1 MSGRRVIGVVVALV
15 FVVGAVWFVRLGWRG
30 GADGPVVTS
39 PRDFFTGR
47 GNDALIVGELLIEDG
62 CVFLSSGDSRSAV
75 VFPAGT
81 KWSESEQAV
90 IVDGTPAREGDSV
103 EGGGGFFSGE
113 ALRRNVGDA
122 AFAAVS
128 VCIERAVPADDG
140 EPAGVAVFN
149 RAAFPWDIG
158 GIVVTESR

>member
-1 MSGRRVIGVVVALV
+1 MALV
-15 FVVGAVWFVRLGWRG
+15 LVVGAVWFVRLGWRG

-39 PRDFFTGR
+39 PRDFFTGG
-47 GNDALIVGELLIEDG
+47 GNDALINGELVIEDG
-62 CVFLSSGDSRSAV
+62 CVFLSSGGSRSAV

-90 IVDGTPAREGDSV
+90 IVDGTPAQEGDSV

-122 AFAAVS
+122 AFEAVS
-128 VCIERAVPADDG
+128 VCFERAVSADDG
-140 EPAGVAVFN
+140 EPVAVAVFN
-149 RAAFPWDIG
+149 RAIFPGDVG
-158 GIVVTESR
+158 GIVVSESG